1 MYFIKMFAEMN
12 ILNFGNVKMKWTLEL
27 KNCLILFW
35 NLANF
40 SE

>member
-12 ILNFGNVKMKWTLEL
+12 FENVNMEWTLEL
-27 KNCLILFW
+27 KNYLILFW